1 MVLATVQK
9 PVLGNAFQMF
19 ASAAGPMPLE
29 GDAEARAS
37 SSEDYEIVQLNYAKE
52 GVTAEPGN
60 PTAGLSVTGG
70 GEVDD
75 SEPAERG
82 PSTPTQN
89 LMAEIQHLKQLI
101 SKHRAEN
108 ITTEIKCNQFER
120 DNEDLQIELSRV
132 KMQLAKAKTESGKRK
147 TRYEELLDDVQLG
160 SDKLSKKLVQYKRR
174 GDELEAQL
182 KTDLEAQKVFWAEV
196 NQQLHK
202 ENELSMQEIQD
213 LKDKLEDEKAG
224 RAQQKIDAKNAI
236 GDLEDQLEDALQEK
250 AEMQIQFE
258 RIKVEN
264 AKLRQEKTQISTSYE
279 ERISKMGNARS
290 PVNDPEDEFST
301 EDMLRMMQETLGVED
316 YEGDE

>member
-52 GVTAEPGN
+52 GVTAEPG
-60 PTAGLSVTGG
+60 LSVTGG

-75 SEPAERG
+75 SERG